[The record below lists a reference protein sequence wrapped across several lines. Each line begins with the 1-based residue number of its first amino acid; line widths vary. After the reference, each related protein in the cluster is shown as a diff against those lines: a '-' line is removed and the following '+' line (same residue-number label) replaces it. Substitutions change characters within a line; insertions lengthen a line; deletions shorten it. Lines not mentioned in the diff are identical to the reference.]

1 MKYLKPIYAL
11 SDSPILLVNHPIT
24 KSAILEAKNSEEKSP
39 LFKISL
45 AQWSLHRHLFANRIE
60 SNLDFPIIARNQ
72 FGIDAVEY
80 VNQFFPDKAED
91 IKYLKELKNRS
102 DSVGVK
108 NLLIMCDN
116 EGDMGAK
123 CKTERNNAVLNHR
136 KWVDAARFLECHS
149 IRINALGDGTPEE
162 QKDQMIESLSKL
174 AEYAEERRI
183 NLIIENHGKLSSNA
197 VWLSEVIKKVNNP
210 LIGTLPDF
218 GNFPE
223 GINIYESVEKLM
235 PFARG
240 VSAKSYDFDGNGNET
255 TIDYERMLR
264 IVVVSGY
271 RGYVGIEYEGKL
283 LSEYE
288 GIIKTKA
295 LLERIR
301 TKLS

>member
-123 CKTERNNAVLNHR
+123 CKTERNKAVLNHR

>member
-24 KSAILEAKNSEEKSP
+24 KSAVLEAKNSEEKFP

-45 AQWSLHRHLFANRIE
+45 VQWSLHRHLFANRIE

-235 PFARG
+235 PFAKG

-255 TIDYERMLR
+255 TIDYERMLQ

>member
-1 MKYLKPIYAL
+1 MKYLKAIYAL

>member
-1 MKYLKPIYAL
+1 MKYLKAIYAL

-24 KSAILEAKNSEEKSP
+24 KNATLEAKNSEEESP
-39 LFKISL
+39 IFKISL
-45 AQWSLHRHLFANRIE
+45 AQWSLHRHLFTNRIE
-60 SNLDFPIIARNQ
+60 SNLDFPIIAHNQ
-72 FGIDAVEY
+72 FEIDAVEY

-116 EGDMGAK
+116 EGNLGAK
-123 CKTERNNAVLNHR
+123 CKTERNQAVLNHY
-136 KWVDAARFLECHS
+136 KWIDAAKFLECHS
-149 IRINALGDGTPEE
+149 IRVNALGDGTPEE
-162 QKDQMIESLSKL
+162 QKDQMVESLSKL
-174 AEYAEERRI
+174 AEYAEERKI
-183 NLIIENHGKLSSNA
+183 HMIIENHGKLSSNA

-235 PFARG
+235 PFAKG

-255 TIDYERMLR
+255 TIDYERMLQ
-264 IVVVSGY
+264 IVVV
-271 RGYVGIEYEGKL
+271 RGI
-283 LSEYE
+283 SW
-288 GIIKTKA
+288 
-295 LLERIR
+295 IR
-301 TKLS
+301 GN

>member
-1 MKYLKPIYAL
+1 MKYLKAIYAL

-24 KSAILEAKNSEEKSP
+24 KNVTLEAKNSEEESP
-39 LFKISL
+39 IFKISL
-45 AQWSLHRHLFANRIE
+45 AQWSLHRHLFTNRIE
-60 SNLDFPIIARNQ
+60 SNLDFLIIAHNQ
-72 FGIDAVEY
+72 FEIDAVEY

-116 EGDMGAK
+116 EGNLGAK
-123 CKTERNNAVLNHR
+123 CKTERNQAVLNHY
-136 KWVDAARFLECHS
+136 KWIDAAKFLECHS
-149 IRINALGDGTPEE
+149 IRVNALGDGTPEE
-162 QKDQMIESLSKL
+162 QKDQMVESLSKL
-174 AEYAEERRI
+174 AEYAEERKI
-183 NLIIENHGKLSSNA
+183 HMIIENHGKLSSNA

-235 PFARG
+235 PFAKG

-255 TIDYERMLR
+255 TIDYERMLQ
-264 IVVVSGY
+264 IVVV
-271 RGYVGIEYEGKL
+271 RGI
-283 LSEYE
+283 SW
-288 GIIKTKA
+288 
-295 LLERIR
+295 IR
-301 TKLS
+301 GN

>member
-24 KSAILEAKNSEEKSP
+24 KSAVLEAKNSEEKFP

-45 AQWSLHRHLFANRIE
+45 VQWSLHRHLFANRIE

-116 EGDMGAK
+116 EGDLGAK
-123 CKTERNNAVLNHR
+123 CKTERNKAVLNHR
-136 KWVDAARFLECHS
+136 KWVETARFLECHS

-235 PFARG
+235 PFAKG

>member
-24 KSAILEAKNSEEKSP
+24 KSAVLEAKNSEEKSP

-255 TIDYERMLR
+255 TIDYERMLQ

>member
-24 KSAILEAKNSEEKSP
+24 KSAVLEAKNSEEKSP

-123 CKTERNNAVLNHR
+123 CKTERNKAVLNHR

-255 TIDYERMLR
+255 TIDYERMLQ